1 MEIFN
6 RRIEF
11 KSLFRKGLPPID
23 DRFGVYFVCGRQ
35 GSGKSYYAVKLLL
48 AQDGKTCASIYTNV
62 HSLKLPNYNVKFFD
76 RVDELYT
83 NTDEYCIFLIDEI
96 SRKWDKNSRTD
107 TQFYA
112 WLNQSRKRK
121 RIVIMITQEWR
132 ELPMWIRRNARTI
145 SSLAKRVGVASNYFQ
160 PIKSLRASCRY
171 LTHIDTEEKNKY
183 NLSDVVVSNSFMRK
197 FYGAYDDL
205 KTEGDVIDDI
215 YNYVEYITSTTGNVQ
230 EAIKEL
236 IMFVNKNNYDTI
248 YKRYRVEF
256 LEYLKSIILN

>member
-1 MEIFN
+1 MAE
-6 RRIEF
+6 RLET
-11 KSLFRKGLPPID
+11 L
-23 DRFGVYFVCGRQ
+23 
-35 GSGKSYYAVKLLL
+35 
-48 AQDGKTCASIYTNV
+48 T
-62 HSLKLPNYNVKFFD
+62 
-76 RVDELYT
+76 E
-83 NTDEYCIFLIDEI
+83 EIDEKRYRNFI
-96 SRKWDKNSRTD
+96 ILLYEDSTSYNFEEVLFDLKGSFKN
-107 TQFYA
+107 YA
-112 WLNQSRKRK
+112 YIKHKPETSEKKEHYHFILS
-121 RIVIMITQEWR
+121 
-132 ELPMWIRRNARTI
+132 LDNARTI
-145 SSLAKRVGVASNYFQ
+145 SSLAKRVGVAPNYFQ

-205 KTEGDVIDDI
+205 KTEGDVVDDI